1 MLAMLPLYNVGARYY
16 ECGDSLV
23 KTTSAYLADAV
34 EIEGVV
40 AVALI
45 VVAVSS
51 IMFAAHFRTTFGIKQ
66 YADQQLSVT
75 NDDADLDNAITA
87 ETGNRRH
94 PFLLFLLRT
103 LMFRIFRLE

>member
-1 MLAMLPLYNVGARYY
+1 MLVMLPLYIVGARYY

-40 AVALI
+40 ALALI

-51 IMFAAHFRTTFGIKQ
+51 VVFAAHFRTTFGIKQ
-66 YADQQLSVT
+66 HADQPLSVT
-75 NDDADLDNAITA
+75 DDDADSDNDAA
-87 ETGNRRH
+87 AAKAGVEAVG
-94 PFLLFLLRT
+94 LVAVV
-103 LMFRIFRLE
+103 